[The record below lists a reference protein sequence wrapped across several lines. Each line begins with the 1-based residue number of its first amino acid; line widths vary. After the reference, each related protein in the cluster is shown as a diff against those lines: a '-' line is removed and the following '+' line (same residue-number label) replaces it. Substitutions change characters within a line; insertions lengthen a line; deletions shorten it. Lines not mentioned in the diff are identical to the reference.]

1 MKLISST
8 IIVVMTCVVSAPA
21 SAVSNACSIGGW
33 SIDKDPKGLL
43 VRSGPSAKARVVGRL
58 PPLIDDK
65 GGLLSGRGPEFQIL
79 ESENSWFRIGHVY
92 IPRIKDGEVD
102 FVPFNVKGWI
112 SGKVIAFQIQSRKGF
127 AELDNKSAA
136 VFEGQDGPGGW
147 LYVANCKDKWA
158 QIAYGTP
165 KEEKRA
171 WFRGICAM
179 QETSCDGVHGDD

>member
-1 MKLISST
+1 M
-8 IIVVMTCVVSAPA
+8 
-21 SAVSNACSIGGW
+21 
-33 SIDKDPKGLL
+33 
-43 VRSGPSAKARVVGRL
+43 
-58 PPLIDDK
+58 
-65 GGLLSGRGPEFQIL
+65 
-79 ESENSWFRIGHVY
+79 
-92 IPRIKDGEVD
+92 
-102 FVPFNVKGWI
+102 PFNVKGWI

-127 AELDNKSAA
+127 AEPDNKSAA

-147 LYVANCKDKWA
+147 LYVANCEDKWA